1 MFLATRFQFALSN
14 LMKFSNN
21 GFLKKGLEIADSVQ
35 IQIANIKK
43 SWLHMYYVY
52 TYVILFQIS
61 GIKKDTVA

>member
-1 MFLATRFQFALSN
+1 
-14 LMKFSNN
+14 MKFSNN